1 MYYNEKQRL
10 IIIDSNIIGNSK
22 ISQIKESVYFFRKSQ
37 SALSFPLL
45 VIISLF
51 FSSYFYLYSHSI
63 IDAICW
69 VLNHNQ
75 ILFISFNCIS
85 LDRPDILQDILII
98 CTAVITIPVVTKN
111 LTLLAQSL
119 RSNLFV
125 YFSDFSYI
133 NILKQIRTFF
143 FETLNSIL
151 HLLKYLRRIVAYMD
165 PIVSFQHASLC
176 LQYILFH

>member
-51 FSSYFYLYSHSI
+51 FSSYFYIPILSQMLYG
-63 IDAICW
+63 W

-133 NILKQIRTFF
+133 NILRQIRTFF